1 MDILGPVDWHGVNGK
16 YAITDYGEAV
26 APSRVGKDVKRFYIL
41 LVVCA
46 CTGFLVCHVIDDKQA
61 KTIQSALSSTFS
73 LFDTP
78 SLICSDQESSFKA
91 KELVAWYQ
99 TLGAEFRYSATYNPK
114 TNGLVERRVGIVK
127 SIMQRLIADNTFK
140 FENWEESVR
149 AIQFYINSRL
159 DRDSGYSPF
168 MLMFGRFP
176 AGADGRAR
184 QMKLNEN
191 FDFTEWTKLQ
201 NFVMLEAIPYHAAAK
216 RARRRKYLE
225 FHDVSR
231 NVEQEALEIDQ
242 PVYLR
247 NTIKKFGDAK
257 WHGPFFVCW
266 VRYNSNNKPSVYK
279 LRGAGKTTGGILRGL
294 YPRDQLKV
302 IPNDSYARE
311 IDDDTRHI
319 EAIYHFHRG
328 KKGIGCHYLIKYLD
342 DNNPTWIHES
352 LLNDNFMNDYH
363 ELRSKRNEKLI
374 EKGKSISTPFPSNVQ
389 SMSNCTPSS
398 ITDSTSFVP
407 TKTKTTI
414 LSRNRP
420 LLKTRTSLVP
430 FATFW
435 ISSLGPRATPTTNQL
450 ELILSNTASPQPPHP
465 RTYTS
470 RPRTSD
476 SCTVHSRFANI
487 LPRHAKTQLYSII
500 SVHSNSLP
508 PLSLS
513 SLSFPARAFCCIS
526 SGEPSQSHLDSP
538 TPTWFLSSHSSS
550 RPQSLQLEN
559 EGTISTAVCDPF
571 HSLFINHYLPLF
583 VSLLSHY
590 PPRNIGPCLHSMP
603 VLCGQS
609 HSFFPTDFVMPSSV
623 SPSIEHTGPLG
634 GCRFSWLLYFH
645 HFTLSFWNGQFP
657 YKTHQILPMSFD
669 IRP

>member
-1 MDILGPVDWHGVNGK
+1 MVPNPDADEEQKLLDLIDQFERSSTEYDIDADPLLEERVLHQINLFTESHKKIPLKHLTNSEDKLAVLTELHKFHANPQAMRAAMLSRGITWKSAWKDCVNFVFRCEACRAHNSAKLTHSALSSLFSARPWSVIFMDILGPVDWHGVNGK

-374 EKGKSISTPFPSNVQ
+374 EKGKSISTPFSLKCAINVKLHPFLNNGQYVFRPDEDKDHDIVPKPTVIKDKDIPRAVRDILDFKSWAKSNA
-389 SMSNCTPSS
+389 NDEPAG
-398 ITDSTSFVP
+398 TDS
-407 TKTKTTI
+407 
-414 LSRNRP
+414 
-420 LLKTRTSLVP
+420 
-430 FATFW
+430 
-435 ISSLGPRATPTTNQL
+435 
-450 ELILSNTASPQPPHP
+450 E
-465 RTYTS
+465 
-470 RPRTSD
+470 
-476 SCTVHSRFANI
+476 
-487 LPRHAKTQLYSII
+487 
-500 SVHSNSLP
+500 
-508 PLSLS
+508 
-513 SLSFPARAFCCIS
+513 
-526 SGEPSQSHLDSP
+526 
-538 TPTWFLSSHSSS
+538 
-550 RPQSLQLEN
+550 
-559 EGTISTAVCDPF
+559 
-571 HSLFINHYLPLF
+571 
-583 VSLLSHY
+583 
-590 PPRNIGPCLHSMP
+590 
-603 VLCGQS
+603 
-609 HSFFPTDFVMPSSV
+609 
-623 SPSIEHTGPLG
+623 
-634 GCRFSWLLYFH
+634 
-645 HFTLSFWNGQFP
+645 
-657 YKTHQILPMSFD
+657 
-669 IRP
+669 